1 MIKVLLLND
10 TMIKGGKERRI
21 VELLKYSKQHFD
33 ITFEL
38 VFMHKA
44 IEYPEVTDIGY
55 PIHILN
61 WSNKSLLKSY
71 KNLLTITQNFNPDII
86 HSWSSM
92 TDMVTVLLKLQTK
105 KMFISS
111 MIANA
116 PAVQSLKDK
125 DYLRSKLA
133 FKFADII
140 TSNTKAGLKS
150 FNAPT
155 NKSIS
160 IYNGFNYDRI
170 NTAFNNTALKIKLGI
185 QNKFVIG
192 MVAAFE
198 PRKDYTTVI
207 TAAKIIAQKYPNEI
221 AFILIGGGTDLD
233 AMKLFAAEFK
243 GKQIIFTDKIN
254 NVEEYISVFN
264 IGLLCT
270 NSTVHGEGISN
281 SILECMALGKPVI
294 ATVGGGTAE
303 IVEDNITGY
312 LIPPK
317 NPNALATKINELFLN
332 QQQLANVGNNAQ
344 KSIAANFSIQKMCNT
359 FYKLYT
365 NKHI

>member
-61 WSNKSLLKSY
+61 WSNKSFFKSY
-71 KNLLTITQNFNPDII
+71 KKLLTITQNFNPDII

-92 TDMVTVLLKLQTK
+92 TDMVAVLLKLQTK
-105 KMFISS
+105 KTFISS

-116 PAVQSLKDK
+116 PAVQLLKDK

-133 FKFADII
+133 FKFANII

-150 FNAPT
+150 FNAPAY
-155 NKSIS
+155 KSIS

-170 NTAFNNTALKIKLGI
+170 NANYDNTTLKVQLGI
-185 QNKFVIG
+185 KNKFVIG

-198 PRKDYTTVI
+198 PRKDYTSVI
-207 TAAKIIAQKYPNEI
+207 TAAKILAQKYPNDI
-221 AFILIGGGTDLD
+221 AFILIGGGTDLNT
-233 AMKLFAAEFK
+233 MKELA
-243 GKQIIFTDKIN
+243 GTYLQKQIIFTDKIN
-254 NVEEYISVFN
+254 NVEEYISIFN

-270 NSTVHGEGISN
+270 NSDVHGEGISN

-294 ATVGGGTAE
+294 ATTGGGTAE
-303 IVEDNITGY
+303 IVNQNITGY

-317 NPNALATKINELFLN
+317 NPEALANKISELFLN
-332 QQQLANVGNNAQ
+332 QQQLVNVGIQAK
-344 KSIAANFSIQKMCNT
+344 KSIETNFSIQKMCNT
-359 FYKLYT
+359 FYGLYT